1 MKVVFMGTPD
11 FAVASLDA
19 IHKSGHE
26 VVGVVTNID
35 KKSGR
40 GQKVSVSAVKTYAVE
55 NDLKL
60 LQPEKFKNEEFL
72 AELSS
77 LEADIFVVVA
87 FRMLPE
93 VVWAMP
99 PKGTINLHGSI
110 LPNYRGAAP
119 LNWAII
125 NGDKET
131 GVSTF
136 FIEKEIDTGE
146 VIDIAKLP
154 IGENMTV
161 GELHD
166 QMMLLGAKTL
176 IGTLDKIESGSVN
189 GIPQNQLLKGNE
201 RPAPK
206 IFKETCQIDW
216 NESAQTVHNKVRG
229 LSPYPVAWSNFTMK
243 GKTVVAKIY
252 ETRIA
257 EENLEVGQIKT
268 DNKTFLTVGCKA
280 GSVSILS
287 LQLPGKKR
295 VHIKSFLNGFKL
307 EESVDCFGG
316 VLELGAG
323 YKQIE

>member
-60 LQPEKFKNEEFL
+60 LQPEKFKNEDFL
-72 AELSS
+72 TELAA

-125 NGDKET
+125 NGDQET

-154 IGENMTV
+154 IGENMTA

-176 IGTLDKIESGSVN
+176 IGTLDKIESGAAN
-189 GIPQNQLLKGNE
+189 GIPQNQLIKGNE
-201 RPAPK
+201 KPAPK

-216 NESAQTVHNKVRG
+216 NESAQKIHNKVRG

-257 EENLEVGQIKT
+257 EDKLESGEIIT
-268 DNKTFLTVGCKA
+268 DNKTFLTVGCKE

-295 VHIKSFLNGFKL
+295 VDIKSFLNGFKL
-307 EESVDCFGG
+307 EEGSDCF
-316 VLELGAG
+316 A
-323 YKQIE
+323 

>member
-60 LQPEKFKNEEFL
+60 LQPEKFKNDEFL
-72 AELSS
+72 TELSA

-154 IGENMTV
+154 IGENMTA

-166 QMMLLGAKTL
+166 EMMLLGAKTL
-176 IGTLDKIESGSVN
+176 IGTLDKIESGSAN
-189 GIPQNQLLKGNE
+189 GIPQNQLLKGYE

-268 DNKTFLTVGCKA
+268 DNKTFLTVGCKER
-280 GSVSILS
+280 SVSILS

-295 VHIKSFLNGFKL
+295 VDINSFLNGFKL
-307 EESVDCFGG
+307 EEGVDCFGC
-316 VLELGAG
+316 
-323 YKQIE
+323 

>member
-19 IHKSGHE
+19 INKSEHE
-26 VVGVVTNID
+26 IVGVVTNID

-40 GQKVSVSAVKTYAVE
+40 GQKVSVSAVKTYALE
-55 NDLKL
+55 NKLTL
-60 LQPEKFKNEEFL
+60 LQPEKFKNEDFIS
-72 AELSS
+72 ELKA
-77 LEADIFVVVA
+77 LNADIFVVVA

-154 IGENMTV
+154 IGDNTTA

-166 QMMLLGAKTL
+166 ELMTLGATTL
-176 IGTLDKIESGSVN
+176 VTTLDKIESGNEN
-189 GIPQNQLLKGNE
+189 GIPQNELITGNE
-201 RPAPK
+201 KPAPK
-206 IFKETCQIDW
+206 IFKETCQINW
-216 NESAQTVHNKVRG
+216 EKPAQEVHNLIRG
-229 LSPYPVAWSNFTMK
+229 LSPYPVAWSNFTFK
-243 GKTVVAKIY
+243 GKEVIAKIF
-252 ETRIA
+252 ETRIT
-257 EENLEVGQIKT
+257 EKVKLVDGVEVAIEQLSIGKIQT
-268 DNKTFLTVGCKA
+268 DNKKFLTVGCKE
-280 GSVSILS
+280 GNLSILS
-287 LQLPGKKR
+287 IQLPGKKR
-295 VHIKSFLNGFKL
+295 IDIKSFLNGFKL
-307 EESVDCFGG
+307 DEEVDFF
-316 VLELGAG
+316 E
-323 YKQIE
+323 

>member
-19 IHKSGHE
+19 INKSKHE

-40 GQKVSVSAVKTYAVE
+40 GQKVSVSPVKTYALE
-55 NDLKL
+55 NNLTL

-72 AELSS
+72 LELKA
-77 LEADIFVVVA
+77 LNADLFVVVA

-131 GVSTF
+131 GASTF

-154 IGENMTV
+154 IGENTTA

-166 QMMLLGAKTL
+166 ELMIVGAKTL
-176 IGTLDKIESGSVN
+176 VGTLDKIEVGEGN
-189 GIPQNQLLKGNE
+189 GIPQNELIKGDE
-201 RPAPK
+201 KPAPK

-216 NESAQTVHNKVRG
+216 NKSAQEVHDLVRG
-229 LSPYPVAWSNFTMK
+229 LSPYPVAWSNFTFK
-243 GKTVVAKIY
+243 GKQVVAKVF
-252 ETRIA
+252 ETRIT
-257 EENLEVGQIKT
+257 EKVKLVDGVEVAVEQLAVGKIKT
-268 DNKTFLTVGCKA
+268 DNKTFLNVGCKE
-280 GSVSILS
+280 GNVSIIS
-287 LQLPGKKR
+287 IQLPGKKR
-295 VHIKSFLNGFKL
+295 IDIKSFLNGFKL
-307 EESVDCFGG
+307 DEEVDFFF
-316 VLELGAG
+316 
-323 YKQIE
+323 

>member
-1 MKVVFMGTPD
+1 MKIVFMGTPD
-11 FAVASLDA
+11 FAVASLAA
-19 IHKSGHE
+19 IHNSNHE
-26 VVGVVTNID
+26 IVGVVTNSD

-55 NDLKL
+55 NGLTL
-60 LQPEKFKNEEFL
+60 LQPEKFQDDAFL
-72 AELSS
+72 AELKA
-77 LEADIFVVVA
+77 LNADLFVVVA

-131 GVSTF
+131 GASTF

-146 VIDIAKLP
+146 VIDVVKVA
-154 IGENMTV
+154 IGENTNV

-166 QMMLLGAKTL
+166 ELMIVGAATL
-176 IGTLDKIESGSVN
+176 VDTLDKIASGEGK
-189 GIPQNQLLKGNE
+189 GIPQNELLTGNE
-201 RPAPK
+201 KPAPK

-216 NESAQTVHNKVRG
+216 NKSAQEVHNLVRG
-229 LSPYPVAWSNFTMK
+229 LSPYPVAWSNFNFNEK
-243 GKTVVAKIY
+243 EEIAKIL

-257 EENLEVGQIKT
+257 AKTELINGVEVTVEQLAVGKIKT
-268 DNKTFLTVGCKA
+268 DNKRYLTVGCKD
-280 GSVSILS
+280 GNVSVLSI
-287 LQLPGKKR
+287 QLPGKKR
-295 VHIKSFLNGFKL
+295 MDIKSFLNGVTLDETTDF
-307 EESVDCFGG
+307 FF
-316 VLELGAG
+316 
-323 YKQIE
+323 

>member
-1 MKVVFMGTPD
+1 MKIVFMGTPD

-19 IHKSGHE
+19 INKSSHE

-40 GQKVSVSAVKTYAVE
+40 GQKVSVSAVKTYALE
-55 NDLKL
+55 NNLSL

-72 AELSS
+72 SALKA
-77 LEADIFVVVA
+77 LNADLFVVVA

-136 FIEKEIDTGE
+136 FIEREIDTGE

-154 IGENMTV
+154 IGENTTA

-166 QMMLLGAKTL
+166 ELMLVGAKTL
-176 IGTLDKIESGSVN
+176 VGTLDKIEAGEGN
-189 GIPQNQLLKGNE
+189 GIPQNKLIKGDE
-201 RPAPK
+201 KPAPK

-216 NESAQTVHNKVRG
+216 NKSAQEIHNLVRG
-229 LSPYPVAWSNFTMK
+229 LSPYPVAWSHFTMK
-243 GKTVVAKIY
+243 EKQVVAKVL
-252 ETRIA
+252 ESRIT
-257 EENLEVGQIKT
+257 EKVKLIDGVEVEVEQLGVGKIKT
-268 DNKTFLTVGCKA
+268 DNKTFLWVGCKE
-280 GSVSILS
+280 GNISILS
-287 LQLPGKKR
+287 IQLPGKKR
-295 VHIKSFLNGFKL
+295 MDIKSFLNGVTLDEQTDYF
-307 EESVDCFGG
+307 
-316 VLELGAG
+316 A
-323 YKQIE
+323 

>member
-19 IHKSGHE
+19 INKSKHE

-55 NDLKL
+55 NELTL
-60 LQPEKFKNEEFL
+60 LQPEKFKNEAFL
-72 AELSS
+72 SELEA
-77 LEADIFVVVA
+77 LNADIFVVVA

-146 VIDIAKLP
+146 VIDITKLP
-154 IGENMTV
+154 IGENTTA

-166 QMMLLGAKTL
+166 ELMTIGATTL
-176 IGTLDKIESGSVN
+176 VGTLDKIESGEGN
-189 GIPQNQLLKGNE
+189 GIPQNELITGDEKS
-201 RPAPK
+201 APK
-206 IFKETCQIDW
+206 IFKDTCQIDW
-216 NESAQTVHNKVRG
+216 NKSAQEVHNLVRG
-229 LSPYPVAWSNFTMK
+229 LSPYPVAWSNFTFK
-243 GKTVVAKIY
+243 GKKVVAKIF
-252 ETRIA
+252 ETKIA
-257 EENLEVGQIKT
+257 ETVKLVDGVEVAVEQLEVGKIKT
-268 DNKTFLTVGCKA
+268 DNKKYLTVGCA
-280 GSVSILS
+280 EGNVSVLFI
-287 LQLPGKKR
+287 QLPGKKR
-295 VHIKSFLNGFKL
+295 IDIKSFLNGFKL
-307 EESVDCFGG
+307 DEQADFFSF
-316 VLELGAG
+316 
-323 YKQIE
+323 

>member
-19 IHKSGHE
+19 IHKSEHE

-40 GQKVSVSAVKTYAVE
+40 GQKISVSAVKTYAVD
-55 NDLKL
+55 NKLNL
-60 LQPEKFKNEEFL
+60 LQPEKFKNEDFL
-72 AELSS
+72 TELKA
-77 LEADIFVVVA
+77 LNADIFVVVA

-154 IGENMTV
+154 IGENTTA

-166 QMMLLGAKTL
+166 DLMLVGATTL
-176 IGTLDKIESGSVN
+176 VGTLDKIASGDAN
-189 GIPQNQLLKGNE
+189 GIPQNELIKGDE
-201 RPAPK
+201 KSAPK

-216 NESAQTVHNKVRG
+216 NNSAQEIHNLVRG
-229 LSPYPVAWSNFTMK
+229 LSPYPVAWSNFNFR
-243 GKTVVAKIY
+243 GKQVVAKIF
-252 ETRIA
+252 ETRLVSKTELIDGVDTPV
-257 EENLEVGQIKT
+257 EQLPIGKIKT
-268 DNKTFLTVGCKA
+268 DNKKFLTVGTKE
-280 GSVSILS
+280 GNLSVLS

-295 VHIKSFLNGFKL
+295 VDIKSFLNGFKL
-307 EESVDCFGG
+307 DVEVDCF
-316 VLELGAG
+316 E
-323 YKQIE
+323 

>member
-1 MKVVFMGTPD
+1 MRVVFMGTPD

-19 IHKSGHE
+19 INKSKHE

-55 NDLKL
+55 NELTL
-60 LQPEKFKNEEFL
+60 LQPEKFKNEDFL
-72 AELSS
+72 TELKA
-77 LEADIFVVVA
+77 LNADIFVVVA

-136 FIEKEIDTGE
+136 FIEREIDTGE

-154 IGENMTV
+154 IGENTTA

-166 QMMLLGAKTL
+166 ELMLVGATTL
-176 IGTLDKIESGSVN
+176 VGTLNKIESGEGN
-189 GIPQNQLLKGNE
+189 GIPQNELIKGDEN
-201 RPAPK
+201 PAPK

-216 NESAQTVHNKVRG
+216 NKSAQEIHNLVRG
-229 LSPYPVAWSNFTMK
+229 LSPYPVAWSNFTRNEK
-243 GKTVVAKIY
+243 QVVAKVL
-252 ETRIA
+252 ETRISKKT
-257 EENLEVGQIKT
+257 EVIDEIEVAVKQLAVGEIKT
-268 DNKTFLTVGCKA
+268 DNKTFLTVGCKE
-280 GSVSILS
+280 GSVTILS
-287 LQLPGKKR
+287 IQLPGKKR
-295 VHIKSFLNGFKL
+295 MDIKSFLNGVTLDEK
-307 EESVDCFGG
+307 VDFFSF
-316 VLELGAG
+316 
-323 YKQIE
+323 